1 MALQMSRG
9 RAAITS
15 GNGAARISAV
25 RVPAAARMIVQHKA
39 APQNLN
45 ASGSSL
51 NRASK
56 GMHASARISRA
67 PSRVADAAQ
76 MEPLAPEPE
85 EEDFDLLS
93 DKIAVLQT
101 QVWFT
106 SCFQRYN
113 WDRIRSAGYVPTHSE
128 CSHPAATSPKKHSW
142 YVYYIQDACV
152 RAQHQKPDT
161 S

>member
-9 RAAITS
+9 RAAISS

-25 RVPAAARMIVQHKA
+25 RVPAAARIIVQHKA

-51 NRASK
+51 NWVSK
-56 GMHASARISRA
+56 GMHATSRTSRA

-101 QVWFT
+101 QVYRLPHVL
-106 SCFQRYN
+106 CFHRYN
-113 WDRIRSAGYVPTHSE
+113 WDRIRSAPTHSE
-128 CSHPAATSPKKHSW
+128 NSHQAAIAL
-142 YVYYIQDACV
+142 YVIHRTFKRFKLHLSEPNV
-152 RAQHQKPDT
+152 RNLMHQ
-161 S
+161 